1 MVTKRAVKATKEIG
15 AKLFVYVMHSW
26 KLREHDTAFAKCCSL
41 LQQIAKTE
49 TVSLQ
54 SKRYTFLNGEEIWYM
69 NII

>member
-1 MVTKRAVKATKEIG
+1 MIKRAVKATKEVE

-26 KLREHDTAFAKCCSL
+26 KLREHDAGFAKYCSV

-49 TVSLQ
+49 TVCLQ
-54 SKRYTFLNGEEIWYM
+54 SRRYTFLNGEEIWYM